1 MIKFFSILW
10 VAMIANAAPLFEKEW
25 TGKYLG
31 GNVGAIFNQGNIE
44 ASHIAFSAWD
54 GLCYQKGHFAS
65 AFIGPQIGIQKQ
77 YDSKAVIGGEGDYTY
92 NFSQFGNSSC
102 ECEFDASIYDKFSWR
117 NRSQLSLKG
126 RLGYA
131 LKHNV
136 QPFFAAGVSFSDLGL
151 SYNNEINNSYS
162 HTQLRPGYV
171 LSTGI
176 DWAYT
181 EYWNFRLEYNYY
193 QYNPLDLT
201 ILHIYEI
208 SDFGGM
214 GQLKL
219 SANTVRVALNYWF

>member
-1 MIKFFSILW
+1 VAWSFYSPLLFILRRIALKYTFFS
-10 VAMIANAAPLFEKEW
+10 
-25 TGKYLG
+25 
-31 GNVGAIFNQGNIE
+31 
-44 ASHIAFSAWD
+44 
-54 GLCYQKGHFAS
+54 
-65 AFIGPQIGIQKQ
+65 
-77 YDSKAVIGGEGDYTY
+77 SK
-92 NFSQFGNSSC
+92 NP
-102 ECEFDASIYDKFSWR
+102 
-117 NRSQLSLKG
+117 
-126 RLGYA
+126 RLY
-131 LKHNV
+131 H
-136 QPFFAAGVSFSDLGL
+136 
-151 SYNNEINNSYS
+151 
-162 HTQLRPGYV
+162 YV